1 MRRKPG
7 RSFCAVM
14 AERGCLQMRRPLLVC
29 WYRQCEG
36 GDMTINLKTV
46 EELIKEIE
54 LADPIDW
61 GMLRIDEEDATRLI
75 ASSVVEHY
83 EENIKPMTEIDR
95 EYVVISSIAKLTL
108 ENFVLN
114 IKLAQATGTGG

>member
-1 MRRKPG
+1 
-7 RSFCAVM
+7 M
-14 AERGCLQMRRPLLVC
+14 AI
-29 WYRQCEG
+29 
-36 GDMTINLKTV
+36 DLKTV

-61 GMLRIDEEDATRLI
+61 GMLSIDEEDAIRLI

-83 EENIKPMTEIDR
+83 EKDVKPMAESDR
-95 EYVVISSIAKLTL
+95 EYVLVSSIAKLTL

-114 IKLAQATGTGG
+114 IKLAQATGLDR

>member
-1 MRRKPG
+1 
-7 RSFCAVM
+7 
-14 AERGCLQMRRPLLVC
+14 
-29 WYRQCEG
+29 
-36 GDMTINLKTV
+36 MTINLKTV

-61 GMLRIDEEDATRLI
+61 GMLRIDEKDATRLI

-83 EENIKPMTEIDR
+83 EENIKPMAETDR
-95 EYVVISSIAKLTL
+95 EYVVVSSIAKLTL

-114 IKLAQATGTGG
+114 IKLAQATGAGG

>member
-1 MRRKPG
+1 
-7 RSFCAVM
+7 
-14 AERGCLQMRRPLLVC
+14 
-29 WYRQCEG
+29 
-36 GDMTINLKTV
+36 MTMNLKAV

-83 EENIKPMTEIDR
+83 EENIKPMAETDR
-95 EYVVISSIAKLTL
+95 DYVLVSSIAKLTL

-114 IKLAQATGTGG
+114 IKLAQARGAGG

>member
-1 MRRKPG
+1 
-7 RSFCAVM
+7 
-14 AERGCLQMRRPLLVC
+14 
-29 WYRQCEG
+29 
-36 GDMTINLKTV
+36 MTINLKTV

-83 EENIKPMTEIDR
+83 EENIKPMAETDR
-95 EYVVISSIAKLTL
+95 EYVVVSSIAKLTL

-114 IKLAQATGTGG
+114 IKLAQATGAGG

>member
-1 MRRKPG
+1 
-7 RSFCAVM
+7 M
-14 AERGCLQMRRPLLVC
+14 AI
-29 WYRQCEG
+29 
-36 GDMTINLKTV
+36 DLKAV

-61 GMLRIDEEDATRLI
+61 GMLSINEEDATRLI

-83 EENIKPMTEIDR
+83 EKNIRPMNETDR
-95 EYVVISSIAKLTL
+95 EYVFVSSIAKLTL

-114 IKLAQATGTGG
+114 IKLAQATGTNH